1 MLTSSGW
8 TAIKLPLTGGENMKA
23 ADLNNCTYFTAHRS
37 RRTQRFQRPVPGER
51 DLRQLSW
58 PFLFQPIDKR
68 YDGD

>member
-1 MLTSSGW
+1 
-8 TAIKLPLTGGENMKA
+8 MKA

-68 YDGD
+68 YDGE